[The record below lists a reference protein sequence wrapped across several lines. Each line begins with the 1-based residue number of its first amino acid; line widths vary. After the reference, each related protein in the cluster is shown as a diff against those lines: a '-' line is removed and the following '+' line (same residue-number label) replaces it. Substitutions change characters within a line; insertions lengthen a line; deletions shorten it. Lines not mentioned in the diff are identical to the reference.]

1 VKPETFPITRLSA
14 IAALRSDERLERVQ
28 ALETVVAAYWTPVY
42 KYIRFKWSKTDEE
55 AQDLTQGFF
64 TRAIEKDFFQA
75 YDPVKARFRTFLRA
89 CLDGFVSNEDKAAR
103 RIKRGGETDFI
114 SLDFESARSELTRIA
129 LPVSESAEEYF
140 DKEWIR
146 SLFSR
151 AVETLR
157 ILCQEHDKAVHFRL
171 FERYDLDDEPGKRP
185 SYEELAREHG
195 LPASAVTNHLAFAR
209 REFRRIVLDKLREVT
224 ANDEEFRDEARRVLG
239 VEPE

>member
-1 VKPETFPITRLSA
+1 VKPAFPITRLSA
-14 IAALRSDERLERVQ
+14 IAALRSDERRERVQ
-28 ALETVVAAYWTPVY
+28 ALETVVAAYWKPVY
-42 KYIRFKWSKTDEE
+42 KYIRFKWNKTDEE

-64 TRAIEKDFFQA
+64 ARAIEKDFFQA

-89 CLDGFVSNEDKAAR
+89 CLDGFVSNQDKAAR
-103 RIKRGGETDFI
+103 RIKRGGEADFI
-114 SLDFESARSELTRIA
+114 SLDFESARSELRGIA
-129 LPVSESAEEYF
+129 LPASESAEEYF

-151 AVETLR
+151 AVETLKM
-157 ILCQEHDKAVHFRL
+157 LCQERDKAMHFQL
-171 FERYDLDDEPGKRP
+171 FERYDLDDHPGKRP

-195 LPASAVTNHLAFAR
+195 LSASAVTNHLAYAR

-224 ANDEEFRDEARRVLG
+224 ASDEEFRDEARRVLG